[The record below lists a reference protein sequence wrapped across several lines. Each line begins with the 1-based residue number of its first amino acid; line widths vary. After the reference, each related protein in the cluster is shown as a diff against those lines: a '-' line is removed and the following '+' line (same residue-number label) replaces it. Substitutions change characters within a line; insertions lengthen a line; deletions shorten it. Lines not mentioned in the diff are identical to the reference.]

1 MIFRPASGQAMTTFR
16 LPHIH
21 EFRDRHGKIR
31 RYFRRAGFPR
41 VALPGNP
48 GSAEFMAAYDFA
60 TSGMNSL
67 PPSRYGNG
75 TIGAL
80 WTDFCRSPD
89 YTNLSASSK
98 NTYRL
103 VVGPVL
109 NAHGHRSVSGMKRD
123 HARKI
128 IEEIGAAAPAQ
139 ANLTQKVLHR
149 LMAFAVENGWRSDN
163 PFQKLTKYK
172 LGRHH
177 SWTEDE
183 LTTFENKWPIGTRE
197 RLTYDLL
204 LYTAQ
209 RGSDVIALR
218 HSDTISGQFS
228 ITQKKTGTSLII
240 PIHPNLQ
247 RSINAMPKRGIYLLG
262 DPWGRPIQRQSLTR
276 IIREAA
282 KKAGLSPKCVAHGL
296 RKAALRRLAERGAS
310 DKEIAAVSGHKSMGE
325 VQRYTEA
332 ADQTGLAR
340 QAMKRLPTKS

>member
-1 MIFRPASGQAMTTFR
+1 MTTFKLR
-16 LPHIH
+16 FVH

-31 RYFRRAGFPR
+31 RYFRREGCRR
-41 VALPGNP
+41 VPLPGRP
-48 GSAEFMAAYDFA
+48 GSTEFMSAY
-60 TSGMNSL
+60 NSAL
-67 PPSRYGNG
+67 EGEGPRPASRYGNRTVG
-75 TIGAL
+75 GL

-89 YTNLSASSK
+89 HTNLSASSK

-103 VVGPVL
+103 VVGPIL
-109 NAHGHRSVSGMKRD
+109 DAHGHRPVSGMKRD

-128 IEEIGAAAPAQ
+128 IEHIGVVAPAQ

-172 LGRHH
+172 LGKHH
-177 SWTEDE
+177 SWTDEE
-183 LTTFENKWPIGTRE
+183 LTTFENRWPLGTRE
-197 RLTYDLL
+197 RLAFDLL

-218 HSDTISGQFS
+218 HSDLLSGQFS
-228 ITQKKTGTSLII
+228 ITQKKTGTSLTI
-240 PIHPNLQ
+240 PVHPNLQ
-247 RSINAMPKRGIYLLG
+247 RSINAVPKKGIYLLG
-262 DPWGRPIQRQSLTR
+262 DSWGRSIQRQSLTR
-276 IIREAA
+276 IIRVAA
-282 KKAGLSPKCVAHGL
+282 KEAGLPPRCVAHGL

-310 DKEIAAVSGHKSMGE
+310 DKEIASVSGHKSMGE